1 MAPLEYFYSTPAPRA
16 ASRRLPGQTDD
27 TAVLSGRAVPAH
39 DFPRPMYQ
47 PTQQNVQQSI
57 QQNSQQNHSADR
69 AQQHHSVHETAQHN
83 RIVNAVLRGHATLE
97 SDALLTN
104 HSARPGVALALGG
117 GFARGFAHL
126 GVLQVLEENHIAIS
140 HIAGTS
146 VGSILGA
153 AYASGAPLAQ
163 IMATCRT
170 LKFRD
175 IARWH
180 VSRLGLAT
188 NHRLADLIERVFVS
202 QTFEKLRIPMAVVAT
217 NLNTGDPV
225 VFTEGN
231 MVDPIRASCAFPGI
245 FEPVE
250 IGTRWLVDGGL
261 IAPVPTQAARNMG
274 AKYVVGVSVGMPEGD
289 RGKPT
294 NIFQVVSR
302 AVCAAQKHQLEMWE
316 RHADLII
323 RPDVQSLKWD
333 DFHRAD
339 EAIEAGKIAAKIAVP
354 RILKLLAEPNAD
366 GRESRMA
373 NSAEFSNNGSH
384 NSSYNNGSNHNGS
397 HDNSSHLITEVINS

>member
-16 ASRRLPGQTDD
+16 ASRRLPGQTVD
-27 TAVLSGRAVPAH
+27 TAVLSDRPVPAH
-39 DFPRPMYQ
+39 DFPRSM
-47 PTQQNVQQSI
+47 QQNQSA
-57 QQNSQQNHSADR
+57 QFNESTNR
-69 AQQHHSVHETAQHN
+69 AQQHHSLPEPDHAVPEPEPENVQHN
-83 RIVNAVLRGHATLE
+83 RLVSAVLRGRAPLE
-97 SDALLTN
+97 SDAQAPAY
-104 HSARPGVALALGG
+104 SARPGVALALGG

-180 VSRLGLAT
+180 VSRLGLAS
-188 NHRLADLIERVFVS
+188 NHRLADLIDRVFVS
-202 QTFEKLRIPMAVVAT
+202 QTFEKLKIPMAVVAT
-217 NLNTGDPV
+217 NLNSGEAV

-231 MVDPIRASCAFPGI
+231 MIDPIRASCAFPGI

-274 AKYVVGVSVGMPEGD
+274 ARYVIGVSVGMPDGD

-302 AVCAAQKHQLEMWE
+302 AVCAAQKHQLEIWE

-323 RPDVQSLKWD
+323 RPDVHSLAWD

-339 EAIEAGKIAAKIAVP
+339 EAIEAGKIAAKIALP
-354 RILKLLAEPNAD
+354 RILKLLAENDAHAEPRA
-366 GRESRMA
+366 A
-373 NSAEFSNNGSH
+373 NPAEFSGNSSNNNSSHDNGSH
-384 NSSYNNGSNHNGS
+384 F
-397 HDNSSHLITEVINS
+397 ITEAMNS

>member
-27 TAVLSGRAVPAH
+27 TAVLSARPVPGS
-39 DFPRPMYQ
+39 DFPRAMEQ
-47 PTQQNVQQSI
+47 KVQQN
-57 QQNSQQNHSADR
+57 NS
-69 AQQHHSVHETAQHN
+69 TQHN
-83 RIVNAVLRGHATLE
+83 RLVSAVLRGRAPLE
-97 SDALLTN
+97 SDAVLAN
-104 HSARPGVALALGG
+104 HSPRPGVALALGG

-188 NHRLADLIERVFVS
+188 NHRLADLIDRVFVS
-202 QTFEKLRIPMAVVAT
+202 QTFEHLRIPMAVVAT
-217 NLNTGDPV
+217 NLNSGEAV

-231 MVDPIRASCAFPGI
+231 MIDPIRASCAFPGI

-289 RGKPT
+289 RGKPK

-302 AVCAAQKHQLEMWE
+302 AVCAAQKHQLEIWE

-323 RPDVQSLKWD
+323 RPDVHSLAWD

-339 EAIEAGKIAAKIAVP
+339 EAIEAGKIAAKIALP
-354 RILKLLAEPNAD
+354 RILKLLAENDA
-366 GRESRMA
+366 REPLLA
-373 NSAEFSNNGSH
+373 NPAEFSEKGLH
-384 NSSYNNGSNHNGS
+384 FKAEAMNS
-397 HDNSSHLITEVINS
+397 

>member
-27 TAVLSGRAVPAH
+27 TAVLSGRPVPTI
-39 DFPRPMYQ
+39 DFPGLM
-47 PTQQNVQQSI
+47 QQNAQRNVQP
-57 QQNSQQNHSADR
+57 NHSPNRVHQNDSASSDLFASAVQRGR
-69 AQQHHSVHETAQHN
+69 AA
-83 RIVNAVLRGHATLE
+83 LE

-104 HSARPGVALALGG
+104 HSSRPGVALALGG

-126 GVLQVLEENHIAIS
+126 GVLQVFEENHIAIS

-188 NHRLADLIERVFVS
+188 NHRLADLIDRVFVS
-202 QTFEKLRIPMAVVAT
+202 RTFEQLRIPMAVVAT
-217 NLNTGDPV
+217 NLNSGEAV

-231 MVDPIRASCAFPGI
+231 MIDPIRASCAFPGI

-302 AVCAAQKHQLEMWE
+302 AVCAAQKHQLEIWE

-323 RPDVQSLKWD
+323 RPDVQSLAWD

-339 EAIEAGKIAAKIAVP
+339 EAIEAGKIAAKIALP
-354 RILKLLAEPNAD
+354 RILKLLAEHD
-366 GRESRMA
+366 GREQHHA
-373 NSAEFSNNGSH
+373 NPAEFSDKGLHFNTEAM
-384 NSSYNNGSNHNGS
+384 NS
-397 HDNSSHLITEVINS
+397 

>member
-16 ASRRLPGQTDD
+16 ASRQLPGQTVD
-27 TAVLSGRAVPAH
+27 TAILSDRPVPAS

-47 PTQQNVQQSI
+47 KVQQNFAT
-57 QQNSQQNHSADR
+57 NG
-69 AQQHHSVHETAQHN
+69 AQQHQSARESVSDSVPNNDQHD
-83 RIVNAVLRGHATLE
+83 RLVTAVLRGHAALE
-97 SDALLTN
+97 NDALVTTK
-104 HSARPGVALALGG
+104 SARPGVALALGG

-126 GVLQVLEENHIAIS
+126 GVLQVFEENHIAIS

-180 VSRLGLAT
+180 VSRLGLAS
-188 NHRLADLIERVFVS
+188 NHRLADLIDRVFLS

-217 NLNTGDPV
+217 NLNSGEAV

-231 MVDPIRASCAFPGI
+231 MIDPIRASCAFPGI

-302 AVCAAQKHQLEMWE
+302 AVCAAQKHQLEIWE

-323 RPDVQSLKWD
+323 RPDVHSLAWD
-333 DFHRAD
+333 DFDRAD
-339 EAIEAGKIAAKIAVP
+339 EAIEAGKIAAKIALP
-354 RILKLLAEPNAD
+354 RILKLLAENEAPQPRVANPAGFSD
-366 GRESRMA
+366 DQFSDKKYSDQVLLSSGR
-373 NSAEFSNNGSH
+373 
-384 NSSYNNGSNHNGS
+384 
-397 HDNSSHLITEVINS
+397 L

>member
-16 ASRRLPGQTDD
+16 ASRRLPGQTVD
-27 TAVLSGRAVPAH
+27 TADLFDRAVPAS
-39 DFPRPMYQ
+39 DFPRPMR
-47 PTQQNVQQSI
+47 QNAQENARSNYSV
-57 QQNSQQNHSADR
+57 NG
-69 AQQHHSVHETAQHN
+69 AQQEQSTQHN
-83 RIVNAVLRGHATLE
+83 RLVGAVLRGHAALE
-97 SDALLTN
+97 NDALVAN

-117 GFARGFAHL
+117 GFARGFSHL
-126 GVLQVLEENHIAIS
+126 GVLQVFEENHIAIS

-170 LKFRD
+170 LRFRD

-180 VSRLGLAT
+180 VSRLGLAS

-202 QTFEKLRIPMAVVAT
+202 QTFEQLRIPMAVVAT
-217 NLNTGDPV
+217 NLNSGEAV
-225 VFTEGN
+225 IFSEGN
-231 MVDPIRASCAFPGI
+231 MIDPIRASCAFPGI

-323 RPDVQSLKWD
+323 RPDVHSLAWD

-339 EAIEAGKIAAKIAVP
+339 EAIEAGKIAAKIALP
-354 RILKLLAEPNAD
+354 RILKLLAEND
-366 GRESRMA
+366 GREPRIA
-373 NSAEFSNNGSH
+373 KPAEFSDNGF
-384 NSSYNNGSNHNGS
+384 
-397 HDNSSHLITEVINS
+397 HDNGLHFITEAINS

>member
-16 ASRRLPGQTDD
+16 ASRRLPGQTVD
-27 TAVLSGRAVPAH
+27 TAVLSKPPVPVA
-39 DFPRPMYQ
+39 DFSLPGEQ
-47 PTQQNVQQSI
+47 NVQQHSQQNVQPIQSSNYA
-57 QQNSQQNHSADR
+57 QRNHSSQDSSQKSSPKEGQSDR
-69 AQQHHSVHETAQHN
+69 FASTM
-83 RIVNAVLRGHATLE
+83 LRGRAPLE
-97 SDALLTN
+97 SDTLRTN
-104 HSARPGVALALGG
+104 HSSRPGVALALGG

-126 GVLQVLEENHIAIS
+126 GVLQVFEENHIAIS

-180 VSRLGLAT
+180 VSRLSLAT
-188 NHRLADLIERVFVS
+188 NHRLADLMDRVFVS
-202 QTFEKLRIPMAVVAT
+202 QTFENLKIPMAVVAT
-217 NLNTGDPV
+217 NLNSGEAV

-231 MVDPIRASCAFPGI
+231 MIDPIRASCAFPGI

-261 IAPVPTQAARNMG
+261 IAPVPTHAARNMG
-274 AKYVVGVSVGMPEGD
+274 ATYVVGVSVGVPEGD

-302 AVCAAQKHQLEMWE
+302 AVCAAQKHQLEIWE

-323 RPDVQSLKWD
+323 RPDVQSIAWD

-339 EAIEAGKIAAKIAVP
+339 EAIEAGKMAAKMALP
-354 RILKLLAEPNAD
+354 RILKLLAEHDAPQP
-366 GRESRMA
+366 RVEHP
-373 NSAEFSNNGSH
+373 AEFSDKKFGDKKFSDNGLH
-384 NSSYNNGSNHNGS
+384 F
-397 HDNSSHLITEVINS
+397 ITEAMNS

>member
-16 ASRRLPGQTDD
+16 ASRRLPGQTVD
-27 TAVLSGRAVPAH
+27 TAVLSKRPVPVA
-39 DFPRPMYQ
+39 DFSLPGEQ
-47 PTQQNVQQSI
+47 NVQQHSQQNVQPIQSSNYA
-57 QQNSQQNHSADR
+57 QRNHSSQDSSQKSSPKEGQSDR
-69 AQQHHSVHETAQHN
+69 FASTM
-83 RIVNAVLRGHATLE
+83 LRGRAPLE
-97 SDALLTN
+97 SDTLRTN
-104 HSARPGVALALGG
+104 HSSRPGVALALGG

-126 GVLQVLEENHIAIS
+126 GVLQVFEENHIAIS

-180 VSRLGLAT
+180 VSRLSLAT
-188 NHRLADLIERVFVS
+188 NHRLADLMDRVFVS
-202 QTFEKLRIPMAVVAT
+202 QTFENLKIPMAVVAT
-217 NLNTGDPV
+217 NLNSGEAV

-231 MVDPIRASCAFPGI
+231 MIDPIRASCAFPGI

-261 IAPVPTQAARNMG
+261 IAPVPTHAARNMG
-274 AKYVVGVSVGMPEGD
+274 ATYVVGVSVGVPEGD

-302 AVCAAQKHQLEMWE
+302 AVCAAQKHQLEIWE

-323 RPDVQSLKWD
+323 RPDVQSIAWD

-339 EAIEAGKIAAKIAVP
+339 EAIEAGKMAAKMALP
-354 RILKLLAEPNAD
+354 RILKLLAEHDAPQP
-366 GRESRMA
+366 RVEHP
-373 NSAEFSNNGSH
+373 AEFSDEKFGDKKFSDNGLH
-384 NSSYNNGSNHNGS
+384 F
-397 HDNSSHLITEVINS
+397 ITEAMNS

>member
-16 ASRRLPGQTDD
+16 ASRRLPGQTVD
-27 TAVLSGRAVPAH
+27 TAVLSRRTVPAS
-39 DFPRPMYQ
+39 DFPRPTEQKVGQSAQQTVQ
-47 PTQQNVQQSI
+47 PNQSA
-57 QQNSQQNHSADR
+57 NR
-69 AQQHHSVHETAQHN
+69 AQGEHSSQEDVPSD
-83 RIVNAVLRGHATLE
+83 RFVSAVLRGHAALE
-97 SDALLTN
+97 SDALLTRR
-104 HSARPGVALALGG
+104 SSRPGVALALGG

-126 GVLQVLEENHIAIS
+126 GVLQVFEENHIAIS

-202 QTFEKLRIPMAVVAT
+202 QTFEQLRIPMAVVAT
-217 NLNTGDPV
+217 NLNSGEAV
-225 VFTEGN
+225 VFTEGS
-231 MVDPIRASCAFPGI
+231 MIDPIRASCAFPGI

-323 RPDVQSLKWD
+323 RPDVHSLAWD

-339 EAIEAGKIAAKIAVP
+339 EAIEAGKIAAKIALP
-354 RILKLLAEPNAD
+354 RILKLLAENGA
-366 GRESRMA
+366 REQRVEHP
-373 NSAEFSNNGSH
+373 AEFSDNGLH
-384 NSSYNNGSNHNGS
+384 F
-397 HDNSSHLITEVINS
+397 ITEAMNS

>member
-1 MAPLEYFYSTPAPRA
+1 MAPLEYFYSTPAPRP
-16 ASRRLPGQTDD
+16 ASRRLPGQTVD
-27 TAVLSGRAVPAH
+27 TAVLSDRAVPAS
-39 DFPRPMYQ
+39 DFPRPS
-47 PTQQNVQQSI
+47 QQNVQPGYFANQP
-57 QQNSQQNHSADR
+57 QQDQP
-69 AQQHHSVHETAQHN
+69 TLHN
-83 RIVNAVLRGHATLE
+83 RLVSAVLRGHAALE
-97 SDALLTN
+97 NDALVAN

-126 GVLQVLEENHIAIS
+126 GVLQVFEENHIAIS

-180 VSRLGLAT
+180 VSRLGLAS

-217 NLNTGDPV
+217 NLNSGEAV

-289 RGKPT
+289 RGKPI

-323 RPDVQSLKWD
+323 RPDVHSLAWD

-339 EAIEAGKIAAKIAVP
+339 EAIEAGKTAAKIAVP
-354 RILKLLAEPNAD
+354 RILKLLAENKGHEP
-366 GRESRMA
+366 RVA
-373 NSAEFSNNGSH
+373 NPAEPDENNFSDNQFSSKKFSNN
-384 NSSYNNGSNHNGS
+384 
-397 HDNSSHLITEVINS
+397 SSHFITEAINS

>member
-1 MAPLEYFYSTPAPRA
+1 MAPLEYFYSTPAARA
-16 ASRRLPGQTDD
+16 ASRRLPGQTVD
-27 TAVLSGRAVPAH
+27 TAVRSDRPVPAS
-39 DFPRPMYQ
+39 DFPRPLYENAQ
-47 PTQQNVQQSI
+47 L
-57 QQNSQQNHSADR
+57 NHSTGR
-69 AQQHHSVHETAQHN
+69 APQYSSVPEAIPENVQHN
-83 RIVNAVLRGHATLE
+83 RLVSAVLRGHAE
-97 SDALLTN
+97 FENDALVSS

-126 GVLQVLEENHIAIS
+126 GVLQVFEENHIAIS

-180 VSRLGLAT
+180 VSRLGLAS

-217 NLNTGDPV
+217 NLNSGEAV

-323 RPDVQSLKWD
+323 RPDVHSLAWD

-339 EAIEAGKIAAKIAVP
+339 EAIEAGKTAARIALP
-354 RILKLLAEPNAD
+354 RILKLLAENEAPQPRA
-366 GRESRMA
+366 A
-373 NSAEFSNNGSH
+373 NPAGFSGEKLSDKKFSNKEF
-384 NSSYNNGSNHNGS
+384 NN
-397 HDNSSHLITEVINS
+397 NSSHFFTEAINS

>member
-16 ASRRLPGQTDD
+16 ASRRLPGQTHD
-27 TAVLSGRAVPAH
+27 TAVLSGRAVPASE
-39 DFPRPMYQ
+39 FPRPMYQ
-47 PTQQNVQQSI
+47 PTQQNIQQKVQQ
-57 QQNSQQNHSADR
+57 NAP
-69 AQQHHSVHETAQHN
+69 QHHSVHENVQHD
-83 RIVNAVLRGHATLE
+83 RIVSAVLRGHAALH
-97 SDALLTN
+97 SDALLAN
-104 HSARPGVALALGG
+104 ESACPGVALALGG

-202 QTFEKLRIPMAVVAT
+202 QTFENLRIPMAVVAT

-231 MVDPIRASCAFPGI
+231 VVDPIRASCAFPGI

-274 AKYVVGVSVGMPEGD
+274 AKHVVGVSVGMPEGD

-354 RILKLLAEPNAD
+354 RILKLLAETNAD

-373 NSAEFSNNGSH
+373 NPSEFGNNGSH
-384 NSSYNNGSNHNGS
+384 NNSYNNGSNHNSS
-397 HDNSSHLITEVINS
+397 HDNSSHLITETINS

>member
-16 ASRRLPGQTDD
+16 ASRRLPGQTVD
-27 TAVLSGRAVPAH
+27 TAVLPGCALPAH
-39 DFPRPMYQ
+39 DFPR
-47 PTQQNVQQSI
+47 SI
-57 QQNSQQNHSADR
+57 QQNQSAQFSLSAIQGQQDRSAHQNVQPDR
-69 AQQHHSVHETAQHN
+69 LVS
-83 RIVNAVLRGHATLE
+83 AVLRGHAALE
-97 SDALLTN
+97 TDAVLPN
-104 HSARPGVALALGG
+104 YSSRPGVALALGG

-180 VSRLGLAT
+180 VSRLGLAS

-202 QTFEKLRIPMAVVAT
+202 QTFEKLKIPMAVVAT
-217 NLNTGDPV
+217 NLNSGEAV

-231 MVDPIRASCAFPGI
+231 LIDPIRASCAFPGI
-245 FEPVE
+245 FDPVE

-289 RGKPT
+289 RGKPK

-302 AVCAAQKHQLEMWE
+302 AVCAAQKHQLEIWE

-323 RPDVQSLKWD
+323 RPDVHSLAWD

-339 EAIEAGKIAAKIAVP
+339 EAIEAGKIAAKIALP
-354 RILKLLAEPNAD
+354 RILKLLAENDA
-366 GRESRMA
+366 REPRLA
-373 NSAEFSNNGSH
+373 NPAEFSDKGLH
-384 NSSYNNGSNHNGS
+384 FKTEAMNS
-397 HDNSSHLITEVINS
+397 

>member
-16 ASRRLPGQTDD
+16 ASRRLPGQTED
-27 TAVLSGRAVPAH
+27 TAALSGRAVPAGE
-39 DFPRPMYQ
+39 FPRPMYQ
-47 PTQQNVQQSI
+47 PTQQNVQESV
-57 QQNSQQNHSADR
+57 QQNSQQNHSAGR
-69 AQQHHSVHETAQHN
+69 AQQHHSVHETVQHN
-83 RIVNAVLRGHATLE
+83 RIVNAVLRGHAALE
-97 SDALLTN
+97 SDALLAN
-104 HSARPGVALALGG
+104 QSARPGVALALGG

-202 QTFEKLRIPMAVVAT
+202 QTFENLRIPMAVVAT

-354 RILKLLAEPNAD
+354 RILKLLAETNAD

-373 NSAEFSNNGSH
+373 NSAKFSNTGSH
-384 NSSYNNGSNHNGS
+384 HSSHN
-397 HDNSSHLITEVINS
+397 NSSHLITEVINS

>member
-16 ASRRLPGQTDD
+16 ASRRLPGQTVD
-27 TAVLSGRAVPAH
+27 TAVLSKRPVPAS
-39 DFPRPMYQ
+39 DFPRSVEQKPK
-47 PTQQNVQQSI
+47 QNVQRNAQP
-57 QQNSQQNHSADR
+57 NHYVSR
-69 AQQHHSVHETAQHN
+69 TQQHHSVPENAQHN
-83 RIVNAVLRGHATLE
+83 RLASAVLRGHAALE

-126 GVLQVLEENHIAIS
+126 GVLQVFEENHIAIS

-188 NHRLADLIERVFVS
+188 NHRLADLIGRVFVS
-202 QTFEKLRIPMAVVAT
+202 RTFEQLRIPMAVVAT
-217 NLNTGDPV
+217 NLNSGEAV

-231 MVDPIRASCAFPGI
+231 MIDPIRASCAFPGI

-261 IAPVPTQAARNMG
+261 IAQVPTQAARDMG
-274 AKYVVGVSVGMPEGD
+274 AKYVIGVSVGTPEGD

-323 RPDVQSLKWD
+323 RPDVQSLAWD

-339 EAIEAGKIAAKIAVP
+339 EAIEAGKIAAKIALP
-354 RILKLLAEPNAD
+354 RIQKLLAENA
-366 GRESRMA
+366 GREPRLPNPADLSENGSR
-373 NSAEFSNNGSH
+373 NNGLH
-384 NSSYNNGSNHNGS
+384 FTPEVMNS
-397 HDNSSHLITEVINS
+397 

>member
-16 ASRRLPGQTDD
+16 ASRLLPGQTVD
-27 TAVLSGRAVPAH
+27 TAALSDRPVPAH
-39 DFPRPMYQ
+39 NFPRPM
-47 PTQQNVQQSI
+47 QQNVQA
-57 QQNSQQNHSADR
+57 NHSASR
-69 AQQHHSVHETAQHN
+69 VQQHDSVPENVQPD
-83 RIVNAVLRGHATLE
+83 RLVNAVLRGHAALENETL
-97 SDALLTN
+97 ATN

-126 GVLQVLEENHIAIS
+126 GVLQVFEENHIAIS

-180 VSRLGLAT
+180 VSRLGLAS

-202 QTFEKLRIPMAVVAT
+202 KTFEQLRIPMAVVAT
-217 NLNTGDPV
+217 NLNSGEAV

-231 MVDPIRASCAFPGI
+231 MIDPIRASCAFPGI

-274 AKYVVGVSVGMPEGD
+274 AKYVIGVSVGMPEGD

-302 AVCAAQKHQLEMWE
+302 AVCAAQKHQLEIWE

-323 RPDVQSLKWD
+323 RPDVHSLAWD

-354 RILKLLAEPNAD
+354 RILKLLAEND
-366 GRESRMA
+366 GREQRTP
-373 NSAEFSNNGSH
+373 NPAEFSNNSSH
-384 NSSYNNGSNHNGS
+384 NNGLHF
-397 HDNSSHLITEVINS
+397 ITEGMNS

>member
-16 ASRRLPGQTDD
+16 ACRRLPGQTVD
-27 TAVLSGRAVPAH
+27 TAVLSDRPVPAH
-39 DFPRPMYQ
+39 DFPRPKHEPM
-47 PTQQNVQQSI
+47 QQNDQL
-57 QQNSQQNHSADR
+57 NHSTSR
-69 AQQHHSVHETAQHN
+69 AQQRYSVREPVLEPGHERVHEPGHENAQHN
-83 RIVNAVLRGHATLE
+83 RLVSAVLRGHAPLE
-97 SDALLTN
+97 NDALLTN

-126 GVLQVLEENHIAIS
+126 GVLQVFEENHIAIS

-180 VSRLGLAT
+180 VSRLGLAS
-188 NHRLADLIERVFVS
+188 NHRLADLIERVFLS
-202 QTFEKLRIPMAVVAT
+202 QTFEQLRIPMAVVAT
-217 NLNTGDPV
+217 NLNSGEAV

-323 RPDVQSLKWD
+323 RPDVHSLAWD

-339 EAIEAGKIAAKIAVP
+339 EAIEAGKTAAKIALP
-354 RILKLLAEPNAD
+354 RILKLLAENEAHEP
-366 GRESRMA
+366 RVA
-373 NSAEFSNNGSH
+373 NPAELNENNFSDKKFSNNGSH
-384 NSSYNNGSNHNGS
+384 F
-397 HDNSSHLITEVINS
+397 ITEAINS

>member
-1 MAPLEYFYSTPAPRA
+1 MAPLEYFYSTPAPRS
-16 ASRRLPGQTDD
+16 ASRRLPGQTVD
-27 TAVLSGRAVPAH
+27 TAVLSDRPVPAH
-39 DFPRPMYQ
+39 DFPRQSQRP
-47 PTQQNVQQSI
+47 PQQNAQPSVQPN
-57 QQNSQQNHSADR
+57 NSTSR
-69 AQQHHSVHETAQHN
+69 AQQDHSVPEPEPENIQHN
-83 RIVNAVLRGHATLE
+83 RLVSAVLRGRAPLE
-97 SDALLTN
+97 SDAQA
-104 HSARPGVALALGG
+104 HGYSARPGVALALGG

-170 LKFRD
+170 LRFRD

-180 VSRLGLAT
+180 VSRLGLAS
-188 NHRLADLIERVFVS
+188 NHRLADLIDRVFVS
-202 QTFEKLRIPMAVVAT
+202 QTFEKLKIPMAVVAT
-217 NLNTGDPV
+217 NLNSGEAV

-231 MVDPIRASCAFPGI
+231 MIDPIRASCAFPGI

-274 AKYVVGVSVGMPEGD
+274 ARYVIGVSVGMPDGD

-302 AVCAAQKHQLEMWE
+302 AVCAAQKHQLEIWE

-323 RPDVQSLKWD
+323 RPDVHSLAWD

-339 EAIEAGKIAAKIAVP
+339 EAIEAGKIAAKIALP
-354 RILKLLAEPNAD
+354 RILKLLAENNALAEP
-366 GRESRMA
+366 RIPKP
-373 NSAEFSNNGSH
+373 AEFTDNVLHNDGSH
-384 NSSYNNGSNHNGS
+384 DDGS
-397 HDNSSHLITEVINS
+397 HDNGLHFITEAMNS

>member
-16 ASRRLPGQTDD
+16 ASRRLPGQAVD
-27 TAVLSGRAVPAH
+27 TAVLSDRPVPAS
-39 DFPRPMYQ
+39 DFPRLM
-47 PTQQNVQQSI
+47 QQNAQVNYSIRRASQYHSEREPLPEPVHKNVQ
-57 QQNSQQNHSADR
+57 HDR
-69 AQQHHSVHETAQHN
+69 LVS
-83 RIVNAVLRGHATLE
+83 AVLRGHAPLE
-97 SDALLTN
+97 NDALVAN
-104 HSARPGVALALGG
+104 HPARPGVALALGG

-126 GVLQVLEENHIAIS
+126 GVLQVFEENHIAIS

-180 VSRLGLAT
+180 VSRLGLAS

-217 NLNTGDPV
+217 NLNSGEAV

-323 RPDVQSLKWD
+323 RPDVHSLAWD
-333 DFHRAD
+333 DFDRAD
-339 EAIEAGKIAAKIAVP
+339 EAIEAGKTAAKIALP
-354 RILKLLAEPNAD
+354 RILKLLAENDALQP
-366 GRESRMA
+366 RIA
-373 NSAEFSNNGSH
+373 NPAELNENNFSDEKFSDKHFSDKEFSNNRSH
-384 NSSYNNGSNHNGS
+384 F
-397 HDNSSHLITEVINS
+397 ITEAINS

>member
-1 MAPLEYFYSTPAPRA
+1 MAPLEYFYSTPTPRA
-16 ASRRLPGQTDD
+16 ASRLLPGQTVD
-27 TAVLSGRAVPAH
+27 TAVLSDRPVPAH
-39 DFPRPMYQ
+39 DFPR
-47 PTQQNVQQSI
+47 QS
-57 QQNSQQNHSADR
+57 QKN
-69 AQQHHSVHETAQHN
+69 AQHN
-83 RIVNAVLRGHATLE
+83 VHGNNSVSRMQGYLSAQQPESPQHNRLVSAVLRGHAPLE
-97 SDALLTN
+97 NDALVAN
-104 HSARPGVALALGG
+104 QSARPGVALALGG

-126 GVLQVLEENHIAIS
+126 GVLQVFEENHIAIS

-180 VSRLGLAT
+180 VSRLGLAS

-217 NLNTGDPV
+217 NLNSGEAV

-231 MVDPIRASCAFPGI
+231 MIDPIRASCAFPGI

-302 AVCAAQKHQLEMWE
+302 AVAAAQKNQLEIWE

-323 RPDVQSLKWD
+323 RPDVHSLAWD

-339 EAIEAGKIAAKIAVP
+339 EAIEAGKIAAKIALP
-354 RILKLLAEPNAD
+354 RILKLLAENNAYAEP
-366 GRESRMA
+366 RVPKP
-373 NSAEFSNNGSH
+373 AEFGDNVLHDDSSHDDGSH
-384 NSSYNNGSNHNGS
+384 HNGL
-397 HDNSSHLITEVINS
+397 NFITEALNS

>member
-16 ASRRLPGQTDD
+16 ASRRLPGQTVD
-27 TAVLSGRAVPAH
+27 TAVLSDCSVPAS
-39 DFPRPMYQ
+39 DFPRSRHENAQ
-47 PTQQNVQQSI
+47 L
-57 QQNSQQNHSADR
+57 NHSTSR
-69 AQQHHSVHETAQHN
+69 ASQRHSVSAPVLEPVHENVQHN
-83 RIVNAVLRGHATLE
+83 RLVSAVLRGHAALE
-97 SDALLTN
+97 NDALVSS

-126 GVLQVLEENHIAIS
+126 GVLQVFEENHIAIS

-180 VSRLGLAT
+180 VSRLGLAS

-217 NLNTGDPV
+217 NLNSGEAV

-323 RPDVQSLKWD
+323 RPDVHSLAWD

-339 EAIEAGKIAAKIAVP
+339 EAIEAGKTAAKIALP
-354 RILKLLAEPNAD
+354 RILKLLAENEAPQPRA
-366 GRESRMA
+366 A
-373 NSAEFSNNGSH
+373 NPAELHENNFSDEKFSDKQFSNN
-384 NSSYNNGSNHNGS
+384 
-397 HDNSSHLITEVINS
+397 SSHFITEAINS

>member
-1 MAPLEYFYSTPAPRA
+1 L
-16 ASRRLPGQTDD
+16 AS
-27 TAVLSGRAVPAH
+27 
-39 DFPRPMYQ
+39 
-47 PTQQNVQQSI
+47 
-57 QQNSQQNHSADR
+57 
-69 AQQHHSVHETAQHN
+69 
-83 RIVNAVLRGHATLE
+83 
-97 SDALLTN
+97 
-104 HSARPGVALALGG
+104 
-117 GFARGFAHL
+117 
-126 GVLQVLEENHIAIS
+126 
-140 HIAGTS
+140 
-146 VGSILGA
+146 
-153 AYASGAPLAQ
+153 
-163 IMATCRT
+163 
-170 LKFRD
+170 
-175 IARWH
+175 
-180 VSRLGLAT
+180 

-217 NLNTGDPV
+217 NLNSGEAV

-323 RPDVQSLKWD
+323 RPDVHSLAWD

-339 EAIEAGKIAAKIAVP
+339 EAIEAGKTAAKIALP
-354 RILKLLAEPNAD
+354 RILKLLAENEAHEP
-366 GRESRMA
+366 RVA
-373 NSAEFSNNGSH
+373 NPAELNENNFSDEKFSDKQFSNNNSH
-384 NSSYNNGSNHNGS
+384 F
-397 HDNSSHLITEVINS
+397 ITEAINS

>member
-16 ASRRLPGQTDD
+16 ASRRLPGQTVD
-27 TAVLSGRAVPAH
+27 TAVLSDRPVPAS
-39 DFPRPMYQ
+39 DSPRPPQKNGHENAQGNHSTSRAQYRSVRE
-47 PTQQNVQQSI
+47 PIPEPVHENVQ
-57 QQNSQQNHSADR
+57 N
-69 AQQHHSVHETAQHN
+69 N
-83 RIVNAVLRGHATLE
+83 RLVSAVLRGHAPLE
-97 SDALLTN
+97 NDALLTN

-126 GVLQVLEENHIAIS
+126 GVLQVFEENHIAIS

-180 VSRLGLAT
+180 VSRLGLAS

-202 QTFEKLRIPMAVVAT
+202 QTFENLRIPMAVVAT
-217 NLNTGDPV
+217 NLNSGEAV

-323 RPDVQSLKWD
+323 RPDVHSLAWD

-339 EAIEAGKIAAKIAVP
+339 EAIEAGKTAAKIALP
-354 RILKLLAEPNAD
+354 RILKLLAENEAHEP
-366 GRESRMA
+366 RFA
-373 NSAEFSNNGSH
+373 NSAEFSSEKSNENNFSD
-384 NSSYNNGSNHNGS
+384 NQFSCKKFSN
-397 HDNSSHLITEVINS
+397 DSSHFITEAINS

>member
-16 ASRRLPGQTDD
+16 ASRRLPGQTAD
-27 TAVLSGRAVPAH
+27 TAGLSDRPVPAS
-39 DFPRPMYQ
+39 DFPRL
-47 PTQQNVQQSI
+47 THENAHL
-57 QQNSQQNHSADR
+57 NHSTSR
-69 AQQHHSVHETAQHN
+69 AQQRHSVSEPVPEPVHENAQHN
-83 RIVNAVLRGHATLE
+83 RLVSAVLRGRAPLE
-97 SDALLTN
+97 SDALVTN

-180 VSRLGLAT
+180 VSRLGLAS

-202 QTFEKLRIPMAVVAT
+202 QTFEQLRIPMAVVAT
-217 NLNTGDPV
+217 NLNSGEAV

-323 RPDVQSLKWD
+323 RPDVHSLAWD

-339 EAIEAGKIAAKIAVP
+339 EAIEAGKTAAKIALS
-354 RILKLLAEPNAD
+354 RILKLLAENEAHEL
-366 GRESRMA
+366 RVA
-373 NSAEFSNNGSH
+373 NPAALDENNFGDEKFSDKKFSNNGSH
-384 NSSYNNGSNHNGS
+384 F
-397 HDNSSHLITEVINS
+397 ITEAINS

>member
-1 MAPLEYFYSTPAPRA
+1 MRAGRAGILQAMAPLEYFYSTPAPRV
-16 ASRRLPGQTDD
+16 ASRRLPGQTID
-27 TAVLSGRAVPAH
+27 TAVLSDRAVPAS
-39 DFPRPMYQ
+39 DFPRSS
-47 PTQQNVQQSI
+47 QQNVRPNLFANRAPQD
-57 QQNSQQNHSADR
+57 HSPQHDR
-69 AQQHHSVHETAQHN
+69 LVS
-83 RIVNAVLRGHATLE
+83 AVLRGHAALE
-97 SDALLTN
+97 TDAPLTN

-180 VSRLGLAT
+180 VSRLGLAS
-188 NHRLADLIERVFVS
+188 NHRLADLIGRVFVS
-202 QTFEKLRIPMAVVAT
+202 QTFEQLRIPMAVVAT
-217 NLNTGDPV
+217 NLNSGEAV

-231 MVDPIRASCAFPGI
+231 MIDPIRASCAFPGI

-323 RPDVQSLKWD
+323 RPDVHSLAWD

-339 EAIEAGKIAAKIAVP
+339 EAIEAGKIAAKIALP
-354 RILKLLAEPNAD
+354 RILKLLAEND
-366 GRESRMA
+366 GHEPRVA
-373 NSAEFSNNGSH
+373 KPAEFSDNGLH
-384 NSSYNNGSNHNGS
+384 FVTEAVNS
-397 HDNSSHLITEVINS
+397 

>member
-1 MAPLEYFYSTPAPRA
+1 MAPLEYFYSSPAPRA
-16 ASRRLPGQTDD
+16 SSRRLPGQTVD
-27 TAVLSGRAVPAH
+27 TAVLSDRPVPAL
-39 DFPRPMYQ
+39 DFPRPMH
-47 PTQQNVQQSI
+47 QNVQKNVQP
-57 QQNSQQNHSADR
+57 NHSASR
-69 AQQHHSVHETAQHN
+69 AQQDQSPQHN
-83 RIVNAVLRGHATLE
+83 RLVSAVLRGHAALQN
-97 SDALLTN
+97 DALITN
-104 HSARPGVALALGG
+104 QSARPGVALALGG

-126 GVLQVLEENHIAIS
+126 GVLQVFEENHIAIS

-180 VSRLGLAT
+180 VSRLGLAS
-188 NHRLADLIERVFVS
+188 NHRLADLIGRVFVS
-202 QTFEKLRIPMAVVAT
+202 QTFEQLRIPMAVVAT
-217 NLNTGDPV
+217 NLNSGEAV

-231 MVDPIRASCAFPGI
+231 LIDPIRASCAFPGI

-323 RPDVQSLKWD
+323 RPDVHSLAWD

-339 EAIEAGKIAAKIAVP
+339 EAIEAGKIAAKIALP
-354 RILKLLAEPNAD
+354 RILKLLAENDAHEPRVAK
-366 GRESRMA
+366 A
-373 NSAEFSNNGSH
+373 AELSDNGLH
-384 NSSYNNGSNHNGS
+384 N
-397 HDNSSHLITEVINS
+397 ITEAMNS

>member
-16 ASRRLPGQTDD
+16 ASRRLPGQTVD
-27 TAVLSGRAVPAH
+27 TAVLSDRPVAAH
-39 DFPRPMYQ
+39 DFPRHSQRSVQ
-47 PTQQNVQQSI
+47 PN
-57 QQNSQQNHSADR
+57 NSTSR
-69 AQQHHSVHETAQHN
+69 AQQDHSMPENVQHN
-83 RIVNAVLRGHATLE
+83 RLVSAVLRGRAPLE
-97 SDALLTN
+97 SDAQVPSF
-104 HSARPGVALALGG
+104 SARLGVALALGG

-180 VSRLGLAT
+180 VSRLGLAS
-188 NHRLADLIERVFVS
+188 NHRLADLIERVFAS
-202 QTFEKLRIPMAVVAT
+202 QTFEKLKIPMAVVAT
-217 NLNTGDPV
+217 NLNSGEAV

-231 MVDPIRASCAFPGI
+231 LIDPIRASCAFPGI

-274 AKYVVGVSVGMPEGD
+274 AKYVIGVSVGMPDGD

-302 AVCAAQKHQLEMWE
+302 AVCAAQKHQLEIWE

-323 RPDVQSLKWD
+323 RPDVHSLAWD

-339 EAIEAGKIAAKIAVP
+339 EAIEAGKIAAKVALP
-354 RILKLLAEPNAD
+354 RILKLLAENGAHAEP
-366 GRESRMA
+366 RSA
-373 NSAEFSNNGSH
+373 NSAEFSNNSH
-384 NSSYNNGSNHNGS
+384 NNGLHF
-397 HDNSSHLITEVINS
+397 ITEAMNS

>member
-16 ASRRLPGQTDD
+16 ASRRLPGQTVD
-27 TAVLSGRAVPAH
+27 TAVLSKRPVPIT
-39 DFPRPMYQ
+39 DFPRPSEQ
-47 PTQQNVQQSI
+47 NAQQNVQSNQSS
-57 QQNSQQNHSADR
+57 NRAQQNHSSQDSSQKEVQSDR
-69 AQQHHSVHETAQHN
+69 FASP
-83 RIVNAVLRGHATLE
+83 LRGRAPLQ
-97 SDALLTN
+97 SDALFAN
-104 HSARPGVALALGG
+104 HSSRPGVALALGG

-126 GVLQVLEENHIAIS
+126 GVLQVFEENHIAIS

-188 NHRLADLIERVFVS
+188 NHRLADLMDRVFVS
-202 QTFEKLRIPMAVVAT
+202 QTFENLKIPMAVVAT
-217 NLNTGDPV
+217 NLNSGEAV

-231 MVDPIRASCAFPGI
+231 MIDPIRASCAFPGI

-261 IAPVPTQAARNMG
+261 IAPVPTHAARNMG
-274 AKYVVGVSVGMPEGD
+274 ATYVVGVSVGMPEGD

-294 NIFQVVSR
+294 NVFQVVSR
-302 AVCAAQKHQLEMWE
+302 AVCAAQKHQLEIWE

-323 RPDVQSLKWD
+323 RPDVQSIAWD

-339 EAIEAGKIAAKIAVP
+339 EAIEAGKIAAKIALP
-354 RILKLLAEPNAD
+354 RILKLLAENDAPQP
-366 GRESRMA
+366 RVEHP
-373 NSAEFSNNGSH
+373 AEFSDKKFSDNGLH
-384 NSSYNNGSNHNGS
+384 F
-397 HDNSSHLITEVINS
+397 ITEAMKS

>member
-16 ASRRLPGQTDD
+16 ASRRLPGQTVD
-27 TAVLSGRAVPAH
+27 TAVLSDRPVPAS
-39 DFPRPMYQ
+39 DFPRPMHE
-47 PTQQNVQQSI
+47 NVQF
-57 QQNSQQNHSADR
+57 NHSTCR
-69 AQQHHSVHETAQHN
+69 APQHRSVREPVHEDPQHT
-83 RIVNAVLRGHATLE
+83 RLVSAVLRGHAALE
-97 SDALLTN
+97 NDALLTN

-126 GVLQVLEENHIAIS
+126 GVLQVFEENHIAIS

-180 VSRLGLAT
+180 VSRLGLAS

-217 NLNTGDPV
+217 NLNSGEAV

-261 IAPVPTQAARNMG
+261 IAPVPTHAARNMG

-302 AVCAAQKHQLEMWE
+302 AVCAAQKHQLEIWE

-323 RPDVQSLKWD
+323 RPDVHSLAWD

-339 EAIEAGKIAAKIAVP
+339 EAIEAGKTAAKIALP
-354 RILKLLAEPNAD
+354 RILKLLAENEGHEP
-366 GRESRMA
+366 RVA
-373 NSAEFSNNGSH
+373 NPAEFSSEKSNDNNFSDKEFSNGSH
-384 NSSYNNGSNHNGS
+384 F
-397 HDNSSHLITEVINS
+397 ITEAINS

>member
-1 MAPLEYFYSTPAPRA
+1 MAPLEYFYSTPARRA
-16 ASRRLPGQTDD
+16 ASRRLPGQTID
-27 TAVLSGRAVPAH
+27 TAVLSDRPVPAS
-39 DFPRPMYQ
+39 DFPRPMQ
-47 PTQQNVQQSI
+47 PSYSASREQQEQSAPHTRLV
-57 QQNSQQNHSADR
+57 S
-69 AQQHHSVHETAQHN
+69 
-83 RIVNAVLRGHATLE
+83 AVLRGHAALE
-97 SDALLTN
+97 NDALVASQ
-104 HSARPGVALALGG
+104 SARPGVALALGG

-126 GVLQVLEENHIAIS
+126 GVLQVFEENHIAIS

-180 VSRLGLAT
+180 VSRLGLAS
-188 NHRLADLIERVFVS
+188 NHRLADLIGRVFVS
-202 QTFEKLRIPMAVVAT
+202 QTFEQLRIPMAVVAT
-217 NLNTGDPV
+217 NLNSGEAV

-231 MVDPIRASCAFPGI
+231 LIDPIRASCAFPGI

-323 RPDVQSLKWD
+323 RPDVHSLAWD

-339 EAIEAGKIAAKIAVP
+339 EAIEAGKIAAKIALP
-354 RILKLLAEPNAD
+354 RILKLLAEN
-366 GRESRMA
+366 ESHEPRAA
-373 NSAEFSNNGSH
+373 NPAEFSDKGLH
-384 NSSYNNGSNHNGS
+384 F
-397 HDNSSHLITEVINS
+397 ITEATNS

>member
-27 TAVLSGRAVPAH
+27 TAVLSGRAVPGSE
-39 DFPRPMYQ
+39 FPRPMYQ
-47 PTQQNVQQSI
+47 TMRENIQQNVQQ
-57 QQNSQQNHSADR
+57 NAP
-69 AQQHHSVHETAQHN
+69 QHHSVHENVQHN
-83 RIVNAVLRGHATLE
+83 RIVSAVLRGHAALD
-97 SDALLTN
+97 SDVLLTN
-104 HSARPGVALALGG
+104 HSARSGVALALGG

-188 NHRLADLIERVFVS
+188 NHRLADLIDRVFVS
-202 QTFEKLRIPMAVVAT
+202 QTFEQLRIPMAVVAT
-217 NLNTGDPV
+217 NLNSGEAV
-225 VFTEGN
+225 VFTEGK
-231 MVDPIRASCAFPGI
+231 MIDPIRASCAFPGI

-261 IAPVPTQAARNMG
+261 IPPVPTQAARNMG

-323 RPDVQSLKWD
+323 RPDVHSLAWD

-339 EAIEAGKIAAKIAVP
+339 EAIEAGKIAAKIALP
-354 RILKLLAEPNAD
+354 RILKLLAENDA
-366 GRESRMA
+366 REPRVA
-373 NSAEFSNNGSH
+373 KPAEFKDNGLH
-384 NSSYNNGSNHNGS
+384 F
-397 HDNSSHLITEVINS
+397 ITEAMNS

>member
-16 ASRRLPGQTDD
+16 ASRRLPGQTVD
-27 TAVLSGRAVPAH
+27 TAVLTDRPVPTH
-39 DFPRPMYQ
+39 DFPRSLHE
-47 PTQQNVQQSI
+47 NVQS
-57 QQNSQQNHSADR
+57 NHSTSR
-69 AQQHHSVHETAQHN
+69 AQQHNSVPENVQHN
-83 RIVNAVLRGHATLE
+83 RLVSAVLRGRAPLE
-97 SDALLTN
+97 SDAPVTS

-126 GVLQVLEENHIAIS
+126 GVLQVFEENHIAIS

-180 VSRLGLAT
+180 VSRLGLAS

-217 NLNTGDPV
+217 NLNSGEAV

-323 RPDVQSLKWD
+323 RPDVHSLAWD

-354 RILKLLAEPNAD
+354 RILKLLAENEAHEPRA
-366 GRESRMA
+366 A
-373 NSAEFSNNGSH
+373 NPVEFSDKEFSG
-384 NSSYNNGSNHNGS
+384 NSSNTNRS
-397 HDNSSHLITEVINS
+397 HFITEAINS

>member
-1 MAPLEYFYSTPAPRA
+1 MAPLEYFYSAPAPRA

-27 TAVLSGRAVPAH
+27 TAVLSRRPVPTS
-39 DFPRPMYQ
+39 DFPRLMQ
-47 PTQQNVQQSI
+47 ENTQQNVQPNYSASKV
-57 QQNSQQNHSADR
+57 QQNNST
-69 AQQHHSVHETAQHN
+69 QHHRLVS
-83 RIVNAVLRGHATLE
+83 AVLRGRAPLE

-104 HSARPGVALALGG
+104 LSARPGVALALGG

-126 GVLQVLEENHIAIS
+126 GVLQVFEENHIAIS

-180 VSRLGLAT
+180 VSRLGLAC
-188 NHRLADLIERVFVS
+188 NHRLADLIDRVFVS
-202 QTFEKLRIPMAVVAT
+202 QTFEQLRIPMAVVAT
-217 NLNTGDPV
+217 NLNSGEAV

-231 MVDPIRASCAFPGI
+231 MIDPIRASCAFPGI

-323 RPDVQSLKWD
+323 RPDVHSLAWD

-339 EAIEAGKIAAKIAVP
+339 EAIEAGKIAAKIALP
-354 RILKLLAEPNAD
+354 RILKLLADND
-366 GRESRMA
+366 GREQHLA
-373 NSAEFSNNGSH
+373 NPAEFSDKGLH
-384 NSSYNNGSNHNGS
+384 F
-397 HDNSSHLITEVINS
+397 ITEALNS

>member
-16 ASRRLPGQTDD
+16 ASRCLPGQTVD
-27 TAVLSGRAVPAH
+27 TAVLSDRPVPAS
-39 DFPRPMYQ
+39 DFPRPIH
-47 PTQQNVQQSI
+47 QNVHI
-57 QQNSQQNHSADR
+57 NHSPSR
-69 AQQHHSVHETAQHN
+69 APQYHSVREPVPEPVHENVQHN
-83 RIVNAVLRGHATLE
+83 RLVSAVLRGHAALE
-97 SDALLTN
+97 NDALVTN

-126 GVLQVLEENHIAIS
+126 GVLQVFEENHIAIS

-188 NHRLADLIERVFVS
+188 NHRLADLIDRVFVS
-202 QTFEKLRIPMAVVAT
+202 RTFEQLRIPMAVVAP
-217 NLNTGDPV
+217 NLNSGEAV

-231 MVDPIRASCAFPGI
+231 MIDPIRASCAFPGI

-261 IAPVPTQAARNMG
+261 IAPVPTHAARNIG

-302 AVCAAQKHQLEMWE
+302 AVCAAQKHQLEIWE

-323 RPDVQSLKWD
+323 RSDVHSIAWD

-339 EAIEAGKIAAKIAVP
+339 EAIEAGKIAAKIALP
-354 RILKLLAEPNAD
+354 RILTLLAEHDAPQP
-366 GRESRMA
+366 RVEYP
-373 NSAEFSNNGSH
+373 AEFRDKKFSDNGLH
-384 NSSYNNGSNHNGS
+384 F
-397 HDNSSHLITEVINS
+397 ITEAMNS